1 MAYNMSLEQVR
12 AEIAK
17 VLNALASS
25 PSNMTT
31 AQLDRLATLTGRRE
45 ALWVMEG
52 LPLDVQAQAA
62 MDNIA
67 SLTKNSANCRGAEVA
82 ALLGQLE
89 VFGAF
94 LPKRDDS

>member
-17 VLNALASS
+17 VLGALAST

-31 AQLDRLATLTGRRE
+31 AQLDRLATLAGRRE

-94 LPKRDDS
+94 LPKKPE